1 MSAARILWVD
11 DEIDLLKPH
20 LIFLRQKGYEVDTV
34 NNGHD
39 AIDQVQEV
47 AYDLVFLDEN
57 MPGIDGLE
65 TLKRIKEIR
74 QSLPVVMV
82 TKSEEEHIM
91 EEAIGSQIADYL
103 IKPVNPN
110 QLLLSLKKNLDERR
124 LVSEKTSMNYQ
135 QEFRKIGMELNSVNS
150 WEGWVEMYKK
160 LTYWEL
166 ELEKLD
172 DNSLEEILVMQKRE
186 ANSLFSRFVDD
197 TYLDWMAGDDAPVMS
212 HTLFNKK
219 VFPSVQQGKSTFVIL
234 IDNLRFDQWKVIQ
247 PEIQKHFRLKEEL
260 MFSSILP
267 TATQY
272 ARNAMFAGLMPSEI
286 KRRYP
291 DKWKD
296 EGDEESKNQFEADF
310 LTDHLRRAGMGDVK
324 HSYHKVVQQQ
334 YGKKLVDQIKDL
346 SRNALNVIV
355 YNFVDMLSHAKTEMD
370 MIKELADNDRAYRSL
385 TLSWFINSSLAEVVR
400 RIAQEGGRLI
410 VTTDHGTIN
419 VNQPSKLVGER
430 NLNTNLRYKVGR
442 NMSFEDRDVLVARN
456 PAALHLPTPGSSSI
470 FVFARDD
477 RFFAYPNNY
486 NHYVKYYRNTFQHG
500 GISLEEMIIP
510 CAVLDAR

>member
-1 MSAARILWVD
+1 MSTAHILWVD

-39 AIDQVQEV
+39 AVEQVQEV
-47 AYDLVFLDEN
+47 VYDLVFLDEN

-65 TLKRIKEIR
+65 TLKQIKEIR
-74 QSLPVVMV
+74 SSLPVVMV
-82 TKSEEEHIM
+82 TKSEEEYIM
-91 EEAIGSQIADYL
+91 EEAIGGQIADYL

-124 LVSEKTSMNYQ
+124 LVNEKTSMNYQ
-135 QEFRKIGMELNSVNS
+135 QEFRKIGMELGGVND
-150 WEGWVEMYKK
+150 WDGWIEMYKK
-160 LTYWEL
+160 LVYWEI
-166 ELEKLD
+166 ELEKLED
-172 DNSLEEILVMQKRE
+172 SSMEEILNMQKRE
-186 ANSLFSRFVDD
+186 ANNLFSRYVDD
-197 TYLDWMAGDDAPVMS
+197 TYLDWMEGIEAPVMS
-212 HTLFNKK
+212 HNLFAKK
-219 VFPSVQQGKSTFVIL
+219 VFPDVNDDRSTFVIL

-247 PEIQKHFRLKEEL
+247 PEIEKHFRLQEES

-272 ARNAMFAGLMPSEI
+272 ARNAMFAGLMPDEI
-286 KRRYP
+286 RRRYP

-296 EGDEESKNQFEADF
+296 ESDEESKNQFEADF
-310 LTDHLRRAGMGDVK
+310 LKDQLKRFGLGDK
-324 HSYHKVVQQQ
+324 KFTYHKVVQQQ
-334 YGKKLVDQIKDL
+334 YGKKLLDQVK
-346 SRNALNVIV
+346 NMAKNPLNVIV

-370 MIKELADNDRAYRSL
+370 MIKQLADDDKAYRSL
-385 TLSWFINSSLAEVVR
+385 THSWFINSSLSEMIR

-419 VNQPSKLVGER
+419 VTQPSKLVGER
-430 NLNTNLRYKVGR
+430 SLNTNLRYKVGR
-442 NMSFEDRDVLVARN
+442 NMSYEDKDVLVARD
-456 PAALHLPTPGSSSI
+456 PSALHLPAQAKSSF

-500 GISLEEMIIP
+500 GISMEEMIIP
-510 CAVLDAR
+510 CAILESR